1 MTTQGTLLV
10 LALAFLGLR
19 VLLKELKIKGCL
31 LEWLRYLS
39 NCYMYFYFVFY
50 PFRLIVTLKFEQ
62 YTKFNLYQI
71 YAHYH
76 ILLVSCA

>member
-1 MTTQGTLLV
+1 MTTHGTLLV

-19 VLLKELKIKGCL
+19 VRLKELKIKGCL
-31 LEWLRYLS
+31 LEWLRYFS
-39 NCYMYFYFVFY
+39 NCYMYFYFVLDT
-50 PFRLIVTLKFEQ
+50 FRLIVTLNSIQKLIF
-62 YTKFNLYQI
+62 QI